1 MCELEEEFDDIVNDI
16 SEVRFGLTETL
27 RKFKNLQ
34 KSSIKEIEK
43 QRFKVAQLKKK
54 NGGFNKPM
62 NISNQLCE
70 FLKIPKGSLLTRA
83 EVTKSIDFYI
93 KEHDLLHEMDKRII
107 LPDKR
112 LGYLLGCKKN
122 DDVTYFNLQKW
133 LKPHYIKP
141 YTDGEGE
148 PMEE

>member
-1 MCELEEEFDDIVNDI
+1 MSEFEDIFEDIVNDMC
-16 SEVRFGLTETL
+16 EVRFGLTDTL
-27 RKFKNLQ
+27 RKFKNVQ
-34 KSSIKEIEK
+34 KSCVKEIEK
-43 QRFKVAQLKKK
+43 QRMKVVHLKKK

-62 NISNQLCE
+62 YISNQLCE

-133 LKPHYIKP
+133 LKPHYIQP
-141 YTDGEGE
+141 YNDGEGQL
-148 PMEE
+148 ME